1 MIPTVKT
8 ITDITEPVPPAEPTE
23 PNTLNLNK
31 PSLILLL
38 EYGINQLVL
47 KQPVKVLDVQI
58 GKTTIITY
66 QEKVAK

>member
-1 MIPTVKT
+1 MKPESKT
-8 ITDITEPVPPAEPTE
+8 ITDITEPVPDADH

-38 EYGINQLVL
+38 EYSINQLVL